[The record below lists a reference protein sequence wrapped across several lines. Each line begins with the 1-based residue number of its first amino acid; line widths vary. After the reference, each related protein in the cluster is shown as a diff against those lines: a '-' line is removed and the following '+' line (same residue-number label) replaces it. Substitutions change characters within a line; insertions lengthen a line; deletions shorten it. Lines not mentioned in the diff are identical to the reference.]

1 MTAHRA
7 ADTVAQRVW
16 DQQSVWSQAADRAK
30 AGIDR
35 ARVLSLA
42 LGLAA
47 AVLGTA
53 ASQTIAQHP
62 APGKALAFGA
72 ACATGLVPIV
82 ARYAGP
88 GAVRDWTRLRVTSE
102 SLKSETYL
110 WLAGVTPY
118 RGPDAQLV
126 LQQRLEQ
133 LREEA
138 AHLLPRTVG
147 ITPVR
152 RQPPAVSDVDS
163 YIELFLRPQITDY
176 YLPRARAMGRRV
188 AFVRRAEFALGTL
201 GVLLGALAGT
211 FEVEQAAAWVA
222 VATTASAAITA
233 HGMAANHSYQ
243 QVQFTA
249 TAADLEDAVA
259 RWYADAD
266 SDRTRAAA
274 EDAFVSHCERVISA
288 LNDTW
293 MAKWTSEQ

>member
-1 MTAHRA
+1 MATLRA
-7 ADTVAQRVW
+7 DDPATQSAW
-16 DQQSVWSQAADRAK
+16 DQQSVWSQAAGRAK
-30 AGIDR
+30 AAIDR
-35 ARVLSLA
+35 ARALSLA

-62 APGKALAFGA
+62 ALGKALAFGA

-102 SLKSETYL
+102 ALKSETHV

-118 RGPDAQLV
+118 RGPGARLV
-126 LQQRLEQ
+126 LQKRLGQ

-138 AHLLPRTVG
+138 ADLLPGTAG
-147 ITPVR
+147 IDPVPR
-152 RQPPAVSDVDS
+152 RPPAVSDVDT
-163 YIELFLRPQITDY
+163 YIDLCLRPQITGY
-176 YLPRARAMGRRV
+176 YLPRARAMGRRITLL
-188 AFVRRAEFALGTL
+188 RRAEAGLGAL

-233 HGMAANHSYQ
+233 HGMAANYSYQ

-266 SDRTRAAA
+266 RTGPAA
-274 EDAFVSHCERVISA
+274 EDDFVAHCERVISV

-293 MAKWTSEQ
+293 MAKWTSQ